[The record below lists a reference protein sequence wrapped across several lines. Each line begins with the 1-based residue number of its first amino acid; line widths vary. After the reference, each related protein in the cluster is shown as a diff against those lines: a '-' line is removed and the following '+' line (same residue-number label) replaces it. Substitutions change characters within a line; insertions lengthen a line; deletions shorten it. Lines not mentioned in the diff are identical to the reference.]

1 VVEITRATFGAQE
14 EPLEVV
20 RSTRPARGAAV
31 VFQTYEG
38 SDPAPENDPSIAD
51 NQP

>member
-1 VVEITRATFGAQE
+1 
-14 EPLEVV
+14 
-20 RSTRPARGAAV
+20 V